1 MPPTGFEQFATGQV
15 FTSGQCE
22 VSADSIKTFAHEFD
36 PQAQHMD
43 ERAAAATMFG
53 GLVASGWQTAC
64 LTMRLTLQSGLAG
77 VSGRSA
83 GLAVKELKWLQ
94 PVNPGDVL
102 SAVCEV
108 QDVRA
113 SRSKPDYGIV
123 LLRTV
128 THNQHDVAVLD
139 MTSSILV
146 LRTGASP

>member
-15 FTSGQCE
+15 FTSGQVE
-22 VSADSIKTFAHEFD
+22 VSAQSIKAFAREFD
-36 PQAQHMD
+36 PQAQHVD
-43 ERAAAATMFG
+43 EGAAIATMFG
-53 GLVASGWQTAC
+53 SLVASGWQTAC
-64 LTMRLTLQSGLAG
+64 LTMRLMLQSGLAG

-83 GLAVKELKWLQ
+83 GLSIKELKWLQ

-102 SAVCEV
+102 SAGCEV
-108 QDVRA
+108 QEVRA

-128 THNQHDVAVLD
+128 TRNQHGEAVLD